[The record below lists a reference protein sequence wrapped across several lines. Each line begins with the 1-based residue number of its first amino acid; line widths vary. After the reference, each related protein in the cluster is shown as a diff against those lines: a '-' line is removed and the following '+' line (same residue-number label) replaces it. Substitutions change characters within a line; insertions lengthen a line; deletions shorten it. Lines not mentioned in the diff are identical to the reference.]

1 MMRELT
7 RAWRRWAA
15 HNRVRVT
22 IVLALIYV
30 AFSRPHW
37 EGLAAGG
44 ALILAGQA
52 IRFWG
57 AGYLEKN
64 VRLASGGPYRL
75 VRHPLYAGSFL
86 MGLGLAISVENA
98 VWWTL
103 GYLLL
108 FVGFFV
114 PAIHVEELRLQS
126 IFGAEYQDLM
136 VELPALLPR
145 LKRASSPPSAPIE
158 TATFAWSRVLRN
170 REGRSVVAM
179 SALVIVQAAK
189 ILMG

>member
-1 MMRELT
+1 MLREMT
-7 RAWRRWAA
+7 RLWRRWAA

-22 IVLALIYV
+22 IVVGLAYV
-30 AFSRPHW
+30 AFSRPYW
-37 EGLAAGG
+37 GGLAAGTAVI
-44 ALILAGQA
+44 ALGQA

-86 MGLGLAISVENA
+86 MGLGLAIGVENA

-103 GYLLL
+103 GYLVL

-136 VELPALLPR
+136 VEVPALIPR
-145 LKRASSPPSAPIE
+145 LKNRSSPPATPRE
-158 TATFAWSRVLRN
+158 TPTFAWGRVLRN

-179 SALVIVQAAK
+179 LALVIVQAAK
-189 ILMG
+189 IALG

>member
-22 IVLALIYV
+22 IVLGLIYV
-30 AFSRPHW
+30 AFSRPYW
-37 EGLAAGG
+37 EGLAAG
-44 ALILAGQA
+44 AAVILAGQA

-86 MGLGLAISVENA
+86 MGLGLAISVEHA

-103 GYLLL
+103 GYVLL
-108 FVGFFV
+108 FVGFFL

-136 VELPALLPR
+136 VELPALVPR
-145 LKRASSPPSAPIE
+145 LKRASSPPSAPVE

-170 REGRSVVAM
+170 REARSVVAM

-189 ILMG
+189 ILLG